1 MSNPIA
7 GWYPDPSG
15 DQSKLRYWDGTSW
28 TEHYAPAQG
37 GGQAT
42 EAAGPDGSGTS
53 GESAVTGDAHSSGSE
68 EGAAQGQADAGQA
81 QQGQYAG
88 QAQQGQYAGQAQ
100 QGQYGRQPTEQLPQH
115 QYTPQG
121 YGHAQPQQAPAYQ
134 TQQAYGQPAYG
145 QQSAHQPYTPQGQQ
159 PYGQYPGSQPYTQ
172 SPYAGP
178 TQEQDPYNQQPGTEG
193 GGGSGK
199 GLVIGIIVAAV
210 VLIVAAVIAVVLL
223 LRGGDEPDDRATG
236 PASTPARTEQPS
248 DEPSDVPSD
257 EPSQVGGGAMDG
269 GELTLDTAVD
279 GRFDEGGTWTATL
292 SVSEPTPVVFDV
304 VGERGDLVLA
314 VSGGSVDAENDDRR
328 DFLDVR
334 DSSPLDPAL
343 ALFLEPGEYEVV
355 VSAYS
360 EFSDG
365 VFTLTAHSVELV
377 APGDTVSVSA
387 GEDDFWLGAFQ
398 LDEDATVVLDTVA
411 TDGDGVL
418 GLFTSEGEMDQV
430 DDSDDGAGEWRDP
443 YLRAELPAGV
453 HFVSLHDYWGD
464 PLDTELT
471 ISVE

>member
-1 MSNPIA
+1 
-7 GWYPDPSG
+7 
-15 DQSKLRYWDGTSW
+15 
-28 TEHYAPAQG
+28 
-37 GGQAT
+37 
-42 EAAGPDGSGTS
+42 
-53 GESAVTGDAHSSGSE
+53 
-68 EGAAQGQADAGQA
+68 
-81 QQGQYAG
+81 
-88 QAQQGQYAGQAQ
+88 
-100 QGQYGRQPTEQLPQH
+100 
-115 QYTPQG
+115 
-121 YGHAQPQQAPAYQ
+121 
-134 TQQAYGQPAYG
+134 
-145 QQSAHQPYTPQGQQ
+145 
-159 PYGQYPGSQPYTQ
+159 
-172 SPYAGP
+172 
-178 TQEQDPYNQQPGTEG
+178 
-193 GGGSGK
+193 
-199 GLVIGIIVAAV
+199 
-210 VLIVAAVIAVVLL
+210 
-223 LRGGDEPDDRATG
+223 
-236 PASTPARTEQPS
+236 
-248 DEPSDVPSD
+248 
-257 EPSQVGGGAMDG
+257 MDG

-418 GLFTSEGEMDQV
+418 GLFTSAGEMDQV